1 MILFKYI
8 GTRGFCFW
16 GMNFHNLGGKKGGR
30 GRKIGIIFGGGKS
43 GPKSP
48 HYEEKKILKSPY
60 LENMVQQFAI

>member
-16 GMNFHNLGGKKGGR
+16 GMNFHNLGGKKEGVKGMLGFFLGGR
-30 GRKIGIIFGGGKS
+30 GKS

-48 HYEEKKILKSPY
+48 HYEEKKS
-60 LENMVQQFAI
+60 